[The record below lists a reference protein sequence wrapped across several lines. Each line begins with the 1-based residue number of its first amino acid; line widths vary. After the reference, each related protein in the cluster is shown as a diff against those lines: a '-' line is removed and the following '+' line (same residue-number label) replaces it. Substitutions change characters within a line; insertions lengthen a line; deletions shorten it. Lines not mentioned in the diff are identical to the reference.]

1 LELKVSRQAENEIVI
16 EITGEDDTLGNLI
29 AKEAMKHP
37 KVVYAS
43 YRIPHP
49 LQNRLEIV
57 ITVEKGV
64 DIGEVL
70 SEIVTNIKN
79 ILADF
84 RREVE
89 SKI

>member
-1 LELKVSRQAENEIVI
+1 MELRVSRQAENEIVI

-64 DIGEVL
+64 DVGEVL

-84 RREVE
+84 KKEVE

>member
-1 LELKVSRQAENEIVI
+1 MELRVSRQAENEIVI
-16 EITGEDDTLGNLI
+16 EIMGEDDTLGNLI

-37 KVVYAS
+37 KVMYAS

-64 DIGEVL
+64 DMGEVL

-79 ILADF
+79 VLADF
-84 RREVE
+84 RKEVE

>member
-1 LELKVSRQAENEIVI
+1 MELRVSRQAENEIVI
-16 EITGEDDTLGNLI
+16 EIMGEDDTLGNLI

-49 LQNRLEIV
+49 LQNGLEIV
-57 ITVEKGV
+57 ITVEKGD

-79 ILADF
+79 VLADF
-84 RREVE
+84 RKEVE

>member
-1 LELKVSRQAENEIVI
+1 LELRVSKQAENEIVI

-64 DIGEVL
+64 DMGEVL

-79 ILADF
+79 VLADF
-84 RREVE
+84 RKEVE

>member
-1 LELKVSRQAENEIVI
+1 LELRVSRQAENEIVI
-16 EITGEDDTLGNLI
+16 EIMGEDDTLGNLI

-37 KVVYAS
+37 KVMYAS

-64 DIGEVL
+64 DMGEVL

-79 ILADF
+79 VLADF
-84 RREVE
+84 RKEVE

>member
-1 LELKVSRQAENEIVI
+1 MELRVSRQAENEIVI

-64 DIGEVL
+64 DVGEVL

>member
-1 LELKVSRQAENEIVI
+1 LELRVSRQAENEIVI

-84 RREVE
+84 RKEVE

>member
-1 LELKVSRQAENEIVI
+1 MELKVSRQAENEIVI

>member
-1 LELKVSRQAENEIVI
+1 LELRVSKQAENEIVI

-57 ITVEKGV
+57 ITVEKGLRKEL
-64 DIGEVL
+64 I
-70 SEIVTNIKN
+70 
-79 ILADF
+79 
-84 RREVE
+84 
-89 SKI
+89 

>member
-1 LELKVSRQAENEIVI
+1 MELRVSRQAENEIVI

-84 RREVE
+84 RKEVE

>member
-1 LELKVSRQAENEIVI
+1 MELRVSRQAENEIVI

-79 ILADF
+79 TLADF
-84 RREVE
+84 RKEVE

>member
-1 LELKVSRQAENEIVI
+1 MELRVSKQAENEIVI

-79 ILADF
+79 VLADF
-84 RREVE
+84 RKEVE

>member
-1 LELKVSRQAENEIVI
+1 MELRVLRQAENEIVI
-16 EITGEDDTLGNLI
+16 EIGGEDDTLGNLI

-64 DIGEVL
+64 DVGEVL
-70 SEIVTNIKN
+70 SEIIKNIKD

-84 RREVE
+84 RKEVE

>member
-1 LELKVSRQAENEIVI
+1 MELKVLKQLENEIVI

-64 DIGEVL
+64 DVGEVL

-84 RREVE
+84 KKEVE